1 MDIGGGVDG
10 VVEIVDED
18 AADLVVT
25 NVTSSTDQ
33 SRGCSRPLEDMHVEE
48 DGVLMFAGLRHP

>member
-1 MDIGGGVDG
+1 MIG
-10 VVEIVDED
+10 VVGDAD

-25 NVTSSTDQ
+25 NVTSSADR
-33 SRGCSRPLEDMHVEE
+33 SRGCSRRLDDMREEE